1 MKYIHTQKFV
11 RISPTK
17 IRPLARLIKKMNP
30 LKAMEVLPL
39 VRKRA
44 AVPLLKTI
52 KAAVANAR
60 NQGADDSSLI
70 INELQIGEGPR
81 LKKGRPV
88 SRGLWHPY
96 KRRMSHIRIVLE
108 DKIKD
113 DEKKSHGIEEKKTEK
128 RVTKKVQSKTKRDK
142 KDRGNGKKK
151 VNVKKDV
158 KKTVL
163 KKGKEK

>member
-60 NQGADDSSLI
+60 NQGANDSSLI
-70 INELQIGEGPR
+70 INELQIGEGPS
-81 LKKGRPV
+81 LKRGRAV

-108 DKIKD
+108 DKSKD
-113 DEKKSHGIEEKKTEK
+113 SEKKSRGTEKKIGK
-128 RVTKKVQSKTKRDK
+128 RIIKEVQPKTKKGK
-142 KDRGNGKKK
+142 KDSKNSKKK
-151 VNVKKDV
+151 VNVKKNV